1 VALILQ
7 SITREN
13 GSNCDH
19 LILTV
24 DDNGTSRTKKI
35 SRQEILD
42 FNFDDAN
49 YKQSLIVLWI
59 RYQFQQ
65 NNRTFNQIVNALP
78 QVVVS

>member
-1 VALILQ
+1 VAVTLT

-13 GSNCDH
+13 GTGCDH

-35 SRQEILD
+35 SRQEILNFD
-42 FNFDDAN
+42 FDDAN
-49 YKQSLIVLWI
+49 YKLSLVVLWI

-78 QVVVS
+78 QVVIS

>member
-1 VALILQ
+1 VAVTLT

-13 GSNCDH
+13 GVKCDH

-24 DDNGTSRTKKI
+24 DDNGTTREKRL

-42 FNFDDAN
+42 FDFDSAN
-49 YKQSLIVLWI
+49 YKLSLVVLWI

-65 NNRTFNQIVNALP
+65 NNRTFNQIVNSLP
-78 QVVVS
+78 QVVIS

>member
-1 VALILQ
+1 VAVTLT

-13 GSNCDH
+13 GTNCDH
-19 LILTV
+19 LILSV
-24 DDNGTSRTKKI
+24 DDNGTAREKKI
-35 SRQEILD
+35 SRQEILNFD
-42 FNFDDAN
+42 FDDAN
-49 YKQSLIVLWI
+49 YKLSLVVLWI